1 MTVTPAQI
9 IETAKSQFGKK
20 YVYAAAPDSSVRNPK
35 AFDCSGYTRWV
46 FGRNGVYLPAGSWN
60 QAIHGRNSG
69 TLISIDKAIKTPGAL
84 LLSGPNNAY
93 SGYGPSGHVA
103 ISLGNGYTA
112 EARSSAHGVGSWSAY
127 GRSWTNA
134 CLVPGVTYNNP
145 PINAN
150 TVLKQDL
157 INKVKVLP
165 TLRLRSSG
173 FDVKVWQCALNA
185 AIGSSLIGD
194 GEFGP
199 QTESATKDFQ
209 KFWRITADG
218 IVGPQTRSVM
228 VYNLSIR

>member
-1 MTVTPAQI
+1 MSVTPAQI
-9 IETAKSQFGKK
+9 IETAKSQFGKP
-20 YVYAAAPDSSVRNPK
+20 YVYASAPDPKVKNPK
-35 AFDCSGYTRWV
+35 SFDCSGYTRWV

-69 TLISIDKAIKTPGAL
+69 TLISIDQAIRTPGAL
-84 LLSGPNNAY
+84 LFMGPNNGY

-112 EARSSAHGVGSWSAY
+112 EARGSAHGVGSWNAR
-127 GRSWTNA
+127 GMSWTNA
-134 CLVPGVTYNNP
+134 CLVPGVTYSNP

-157 INKVKVLP
+157 IEKVRAMKTVKMGS
-165 TLRLRSSG
+165 TG

-194 GEFGP
+194 GQFGP
-199 QTESATKDFQ
+199 QTNAATRDFQ
-209 KFWRITADG
+209 KFWRIAVDG

-228 VYNLSIR
+228 VYNLTIR